1 MKRFVFVIVLLSI
14 NICSCFHLDNIS
26 VCPRPCKTTVSVK
39 KFFKEEIP
47 DFDSSMMIA
56 TDPIALLYA
65 AQDALRYLHAHRNT
79 PDKTINPLQFRP
91 FVSYDAVER
100 TLKFIIK
107 TIQDDRKKKSFRIMD
122 PDFLRTHFEA
132 VQWCADD
139 KGAARQAINLPHDG
153 KIRLTSY
160 GIFSVRGSHKK
171 TKNYPCGLY
180 QLYDNDIQKKYTKH
194 QILAGA
200 LDKTKNHCK
209 RHVYAWVSRQSLEDA
224 LMHGTVIVK
233 FSDGTTKI
241 LNVDQNNGI
250 AYDRKQK
257 NILAQERYWFFREL
271 KNQHPSRQTL
281 VDRFVHRRGVI
292 FAGDVYN
299 IGFGKVIALSYQH
312 PITGAHEV
320 RLGILA
326 DTGGAFINNLY
337 QLDMF
342 GGVFSSKQEFK
353 TYLAN
358 MPLFAHAMILYK
370 R

>member
-1 MKRFVFVIVLLSI
+1 MYPCLS
-14 NICSCFHLDNIS
+14 FHLDNIA
-26 VCPRPCKTTVSVK
+26 VCPRPCKTTTSVK
-39 KFFKEEIP
+39 NFFKGAP
-47 DFDSSMMIA
+47 FDGDSSLRIA
-56 TDPIALLYA
+56 TDPLALLAA
-65 AQDALRYLHAHRNT
+65 AQDSLRYLNAHRNS
-79 PDKTINPLQFRP
+79 PDQTINPQQFRHL
-91 FVSYDAVER
+91 VSYAQVER

-107 TIQDDRKKKSFRIMD
+107 TIQEDRKKKSFRIMD
-122 PDFLRTHFEA
+122 PEFLRTHFEA
-132 VQWCADD
+132 VQWRADD
-139 KGAARQAINLPHDG
+139 KSALRQAINLPHDG

-160 GIFSVRGSHKK
+160 AIFSLRGSYKK

-180 QLYDNDIQKKYTKH
+180 QLFAEDIQKKYTKH

-200 LDKTKNHCK
+200 LEKKKNQHK
-209 RHVYAWVSRQSLEDA
+209 RRAFAWVSRQGLEDA

-233 FSDGTTKI
+233 FADGATKI

-257 NILAQERYWFFREL
+257 NILAQKRYWFFREL
-271 KNQHPSRQTL
+271 KNQHPSHQSL
-281 VDRFVHRRGVI
+281 VDRFVQRRGVI

-326 DTGGAFINNLY
+326 DTGGAFVNNLY

-342 GGVFSSKQEFK
+342 GGVFASKQEFK
-353 TYLAN
+353 EYLTG
-358 MPLFAHAMILYK
+358 MPLFAHAMVLYK